1 MKKLLSLLLCLM
13 LMATILAL
21 PAHAVG
27 FEPPFEIAAPAAYV
41 VNTDSNII
49 VYEKNS
55 EMPLKAASLTKLM
68 TAVMLLEAYG
78 DQLDSV
84 KIAPD
89 RSAQDYIWEMSGG
102 NASTA
107 DILPG
112 EEHTLRNM
120 LYAMLLPSANEAAM
134 AVGKFLG
141 NGSQDAFVYMM
152 NARAKRLGC
161 TNTHFTDACGLDS
174 GNVTTARDM
183 YLILRHAMSF
193 DAFREVAGTVK
204 YFMGDIPRYVQKGWT
219 YNIFTTNMMI
229 DSGRGAELYRSYA
242 KGGKTGSLD
251 DWQNFAGWHTGG
263 EGGETYISVVLNSP
277 KSCFPYD
284 YKNKA
289 SALYETGLLMDWV
302 YESFAIQPALKADEA
317 ITEIKV
323 KYSTDGD
330 TLMLWPKE
338 DLYSILPLGTDETI
352 THKTFNLPESIA
364 APIKAGDVVGTVSVS
379 LAGDVIGVVELVA
392 ERDMERSTILYTFSK
407 IGEFF
412 QSLYF
417 KVVLVLCA
425 IAAVLYLILYFY
437 WATKNRRRRKNRI
450 RRDL

>member
-1 MKKLLSLLLCLM
+1 M
-13 LMATILAL
+13 LMATILAV
-21 PAHAVG
+21 PAHAAG
-27 FEPPFEIAAPAAYV
+27 FEAPFEIAAPAAYV

-55 EMPLKAASLTKLM
+55 EMPLKAASLTKVM
-68 TAVMLLEAYG
+68 TAVMLLESYG
-78 DQLDSV
+78 DQLDS
-84 KIAPD
+84 ISITPD
-89 RSAQDYIWEMSGG
+89 RSIQDYVFVNRGSH
-102 NASTA
+102 A
-107 DILPG
+107 DIHPG
-112 EEHTLRNM
+112 EQHTLRKM
-120 LYAMLLPSANEAAM
+120 LYAMMLPSANEAAL
-134 AVGKFLG
+134 AVGKFIG

-174 GNVTTARDM
+174 GNITTARDM

-193 DAFREVAGTVK
+193 DVFREACGSTK
-204 YFMGDIPRYVQKGWT
+204 FYMGENPRYASGT
-219 YNIFTTNMMI
+219 YNIYTTNKML
-229 DSGRGAELYRSYA
+229 DSSTGAEFYRKYTR
-242 KGGKTGSLD
+242 GGKTGSLD

-277 KSCFPYD
+277 HSCDPYS
-284 YKNKA
+284 YPTKRP
-289 SALYETGLLMDWV
+289 ALYETGMLMDWI

-317 ITEIKV
+317 ITEVKV
-323 KYSTDGD
+323 KYSADGD

-352 THKTFNLPESIA
+352 THKTFNLPESVA

-392 ERDMERSTILYTFSK
+392 ERDMNRSTILYTFAK

-425 IAAVLYLILYFY
+425 IAAVLYLVLYFY
-437 WATKNRRRRKNRI
+437 WATKNRKRRKNKI
-450 RRDL
+450 RRDF

>member
-13 LMATILAL
+13 LMATILAV
-21 PAHAVG
+21 PAHAAG
-27 FEPPFEIAAPAAYV
+27 FEAPFEIAAPAAYV

-55 EMPLKAASLTKLM
+55 EMPLKAASLTKVM
-68 TAVMLLEAYG
+68 TAVMLLESYG
-78 DQLDSV
+78 DQLDS
-84 KIAPD
+84 ISITPD
-89 RSAQDYIWEMSGG
+89 RSIQDYVFVNRGSH
-102 NASTA
+102 A
-107 DILPG
+107 DIHPG
-112 EEHTLRNM
+112 EQHTLRKM
-120 LYAMLLPSANEAAM
+120 LYAMMLPSANEAAL
-134 AVGKFLG
+134 AVGKFIG

-174 GNVTTARDM
+174 GNITTARDM

-193 DAFREVAGTVK
+193 DVFREACGSIK
-204 YFMGDIPRYVQKGWT
+204 FYMGENPRYASGT
-219 YNIFTTNMMI
+219 YNIYTTNKML
-229 DSGRGAELYRSYA
+229 DSSTGAEFYRKY
-242 KGGKTGSLD
+242 TRGSLD

-277 KSCFPYD
+277 HSCDPYS
-284 YKNKA
+284 YPTKRP
-289 SALYETGLLMDWV
+289 ALYETGMLMDWI

-317 ITEIKV
+317 ITEVKV
-323 KYSTDGD
+323 KYSADGD

-352 THKTFNLPESIA
+352 THKTFNLPESVA

-392 ERDMERSTILYTFSK
+392 ERDMNRSAILYTFAK

-425 IAAVLYLILYFY
+425 IAAVLYLVLYFY
-437 WATKNRRRRKNRI
+437 WATKNRKRRKNKI
-450 RRDL
+450 RRDF

>member
-1 MKKLLSLLLCLM
+1 M
-13 LMATILAL
+13 LMATILAV
-21 PAHAVG
+21 PAHAAG
-27 FEPPFEIAAPAAYV
+27 FEAPFEIAAPAAYV

-55 EMPLKAASLTKLM
+55 EMPLKAASLTKVM
-68 TAVMLLEAYG
+68 TAIMLLESYG
-78 DQLDSV
+78 DQLDS
-84 KIAPD
+84 ISITPD
-89 RSAQDYIWEMSGG
+89 RSIQDYVFVNRGSH
-102 NASTA
+102 A
-107 DILPG
+107 DIHPG
-112 EEHTLRNM
+112 EQHTLRKM
-120 LYAMLLPSANEAAM
+120 LYAMMLPSANEAAL
-134 AVGKFLG
+134 AVGKFIG

-174 GNVTTARDM
+174 GNITTARDM

-193 DAFREVAGTVK
+193 DVFREACGSTK
-204 YFMGDIPRYVQKGWT
+204 FYMGENPRYASGT
-219 YNIFTTNMMI
+219 YNIYTTNKML
-229 DSGRGAELYRSYA
+229 DSSTGAEFYRKYTR
-242 KGGKTGSLD
+242 GGKTGSLD

-277 KSCFPYD
+277 HSCDPYS
-284 YKNKA
+284 YPTKRP
-289 SALYETGLLMDWV
+289 ALYETGMLMDWI

-317 ITEIKV
+317 ITEVKV
-323 KYSTDGD
+323 KYSADGD

-352 THKTFNLPESIA
+352 THKTFNLPESVA

-392 ERDMERSTILYTFSK
+392 ERDMNRSTILYTFAK

-425 IAAVLYLILYFY
+425 IAAVLYLVLYFY
-437 WATKNRRRRKNRI
+437 WATKNRKRRKNKI
-450 RRDL
+450 RRDF

>member
-13 LMATILAL
+13 LMATILAV
-21 PAHAVG
+21 PAHAAG
-27 FEPPFEIAAPAAYV
+27 FEAPFEIAAPAAYV

-55 EMPLKAASLTKLM
+55 EMPLKAASLTKVM
-68 TAVMLLEAYG
+68 TAVMLLESYG
-78 DQLDSV
+78 DQLDS
-84 KIAPD
+84 ISITPD
-89 RSAQDYIWEMSGG
+89 RSIQDYVFVNRGSH
-102 NASTA
+102 A
-107 DILPG
+107 DIHPG
-112 EEHTLRNM
+112 EQHTLRKM
-120 LYAMLLPSANEAAM
+120 LYAMMLPSANEAAL
-134 AVGKFLG
+134 AVGKFIG

-174 GNVTTARDM
+174 GNITTARDM

-193 DAFREVAGTVK
+193 DVFREACGSIK
-204 YFMGDIPRYVQKGWT
+204 FYMGENPRYASGT
-219 YNIFTTNMMI
+219 YNIYTTNKML
-229 DSGRGAELYRSYA
+229 DSSTGAEFYRKYTR
-242 KGGKTGSLD
+242 GGKTGSLD

-277 KSCFPYD
+277 HSCDPYS
-284 YKNKA
+284 YPTKRP
-289 SALYETGLLMDWV
+289 ALYETGMLMDWI

-317 ITEIKV
+317 ITEVKV
-323 KYSTDGD
+323 KYSADGD

-352 THKTFNLPESIA
+352 THKTFNLPESVA

-392 ERDMERSTILYTFSK
+392 ERDMNRSAILYTFAK

-425 IAAVLYLILYFY
+425 IAAVLYLVLYFY
-437 WATKNRRRRKNRI
+437 WATKNRKRRKNKI
-450 RRDL
+450 RRDF